1 MAGGNLSPR
10 QKMINM
16 MYLVLTALLAL
27 NVSREVIDSIY
38 EAQKGQEASIE
49 TIEKQN
55 ARTYLSFEAA
65 AAENE
70 VKAGPWRDKAN
81 EVMVR
86 SSALYNKIGD
96 LKKGVIDVAG
106 GPEEDDPN
114 KPRRMDNLTAS
125 PQYFLQQPNGAEL
138 KSLLVEYREFMK
150 SNSVDNVTLSNSID
164 DRFDLSEKNIDG
176 TVMKWENIKFEH
188 YPLISVTNY
197 LTKLQTDVRT
207 TEADVIDYL
216 QRNINAKDIKVTGV
230 KSVVIPRVPT

>member
-1 MAGGNLSPR
+1 M
-10 QKMINM
+10 
-16 MYLVLTALLAL
+16 TALLAL

-81 EVMVR
+81 EVMAR

-114 KPRRMDNLTAS
+114 K
-125 PQYFLQQPNGAEL
+125 LQKNG
-138 KSLLVEYREFMK
+138 
-150 SNSVDNVTLSNSID
+150 
-164 DRFDLSEKNIDG
+164 
-176 TVMKWENIKFEH
+176 
-188 YPLISVTNY
+188 
-197 LTKLQTDVRT
+197 
-207 TEADVIDYL
+207 
-216 QRNINAKDIKVTGV
+216 
-230 KSVVIPRVPT
+230 